1 MTKGVEVHVVGHR
14 EDVDRLGQ
22 GVVVG
27 EAQGDVH
34 GPLVSTRREGIAKP
48 CAGSVTRCS
57 ESAGE
62 VSVTNETRTWPTHES
77 HRRGGHG
84 RIVAFL

>member
-1 MTKGVEVHVVGHR
+1 MIALARGSWW
-14 EDVDRLGQ
+14 
-22 GVVVG
+22 G

-34 GPLVSTRREGIAKP
+34 GPLVPTRREEMAKP